1 MQTDNNTLDRETLSA
16 MLDLTYELE
25 GLIHLALNRDNA
37 PDRIGV
43 LLADKI
49 SALKAVSDGSDWPD
63 WSAGSEGSE
72 LPDLSESSYIIND
85 DDDAPVERNSDGAEE
100 PAPESGAAASVPV
113 AVETETATSV
123 PMAAETETAASVPVP
138 PSSQRSAPGTPVF
151 SINDRFLY
159 SRELFGGRVAD
170 FEAALKEVASM
181 ESFEEAEDYLTSE
194 WGLDPESQTVADF
207 LAVISNYFE

>member
-37 PDRIGV
+37 PDRIGA
-43 LLADKI
+43 LLTDKI
-49 SALKAVSDGSDWPD
+49 SALKAVSDGADFSDLSD
-63 WSAGSEGSE
+63 FSDGS
-72 LPDLSESSYIIND
+72 DLSDCSESSYIIND
-85 DDDAPVERNSDGAEE
+85 GDDGDGDDGDGEDGDDAAL
-100 PAPESGAAASVPV
+100 APEMEVESESVVSAPV
-113 AVETETATSV
+113 
-123 PMAAETETAASVPVP
+123 
-138 PSSQRSAPGTPVF
+138 SSHRSAPGTPVF

-170 FEAALKEVASM
+170 FEAALKEVATM
-181 ESFEEAEDYLTSE
+181 ESFEEAEEYLTSE

>member
-25 GLIHLALNRDNA
+25 GLIHLDGDGEDGDDAALA
-37 PDRIGV
+37 PEMEV
-43 LLADKI
+43 
-49 SALKAVSDGSDWPD
+49 
-63 WSAGSEGSE
+63 E
-72 LPDLSESSYIIND
+72 SESVVS
-85 DDDAPVERNSDGAEE
+85 APV
-100 PAPESGAAASVPV
+100 
-113 AVETETATSV
+113 
-123 PMAAETETAASVPVP
+123 
-138 PSSQRSAPGTPVF
+138 SSHRSAPGTPVF

-181 ESFEEAEDYLTSE
+181 ESFEEAEEYLTSE